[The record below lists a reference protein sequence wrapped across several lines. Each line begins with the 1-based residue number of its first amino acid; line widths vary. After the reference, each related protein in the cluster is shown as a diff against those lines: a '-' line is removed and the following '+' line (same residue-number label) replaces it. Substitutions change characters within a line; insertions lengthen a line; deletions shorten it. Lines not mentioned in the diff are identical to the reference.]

1 MHLFNKFTWLTKYL
15 ILGYPMNQDV
25 IFDDGPRVEFLSE
38 HLTSLADS
46 VRYYPFFPLYS
57 HITSLVISDLAVGTV
72 LHNAMEIN

>member
-1 MHLFNKFTWLTKYL
+1 
-15 ILGYPMNQDV
+15 MNQGV

-46 VRYYPFFPLYS
+46 VRYYLFFPLYS

-72 LHNAMEIN
+72 YCNAMEINCV